1 MSDFPYPGLRPYERD
16 ETDIF
21 FGREE
26 HTDQLIKHL
35 GLTHFLAVVG
45 PSGCGKSSLVRTGL
59 LAALESG
66 FMPSAGGYWR
76 IAELRPGNQPFAR
89 LAEALL
95 ENKVL
100 NNETIESRESTEY
113 IALLQASLRRGP
125 KSVHEILADTPLP
138 DNTTLLLLV
147 DQFEEIFRYY
157 QQGDKNEAAAFV
169 KLLLACRKH
178 PDVYVVLTMRSDF
191 IGDCATFYGL
201 PEAINQGLF
210 LTPRLTRDQLCDAIK
225 LPASVF
231 GDEVEP
237 ILVNHLLNEV
247 GTDPDKLP
255 QLQHALMR
263 MWQLAHFEFP
273 DKATLSLTH
282 YKQIG
287 GLENALSQHADR
299 AYVDLDFTQQKLAEI
314 LFRSLCEKSS
324 KYRDTRRPV
333 KLSTVASLANVP
345 CEEIIAVVEVFRQ
358 QERSFLT
365 PPLGKNL
372 RPDTVLDISHESL
385 IRRWQRLK
393 KWTEAEAESATL
405 YRRLEESAY
414 RWHKGQA
421 ALWRCPDLE
430 TALTWRKKEQPNAAW
445 AKRYG
450 EHFDLAMRFLAAS
463 AKQQKQEK
471 EQKQIEIERQRK
483 LQRLQS
489 LVAGTVLGLIV
500 VVSLAVWGFWGR
512 SKARLMQGIVT
523 YESIISQATLLA
535 RDENYA
541 EAKKVLKKS
550 HKLEKNMPESR
561 RHVRHLLSWFS
572 ELMGGK
578 QIKQYDAGAMLFEV
592 AVSPDGHFLAAAGE
606 KGTLKLFDI
615 NHSQL
620 SQQHTLLGH
629 EGYVFT
635 VAFHPQG
642 EWLASAGTLD
652 KKIILWSLSSSKPI
666 NQWIAPDKVNA
677 LAVSPDGKYLA
688 SGGDDKNITL
698 REIETDSVS
707 CILEGH
713 RERISDGGLA
723 FHPAGKL
730 LASASSDRTARL
742 WLVSTCEE
750 SKTLFGHAHSVEKLT
765 FSPDGKTLATSSS
778 DKSIR
783 LWNVESGTLLRV
795 LQGHQGEV
803 YGLNFVENEHY
814 LVSGSK
820 DHTLRIWDIESGV
833 TLRVLQGHS
842 AAVNGVTSYADKILS
857 ASSNSTIMLWQTTL
871 PYQQLIDLPSQPI
884 SVVIAPDGKS
894 VAVGFTKGAL
904 HLYSLPKPRLLW
916 KEPDAHD
923 KYIREMAFNSDGTLL
938 ATASADSHAKLWQVE
953 NATLTLKQTFKVHKN
968 NISTKVSAV
977 AFSPD
982 DHFLATA
989 DHDGQIGFFAVGK
1002 KQEHFY
1008 QAADEGKISS
1018 IAFDLSGTRLLSSG
1032 TDGYA
1037 RMWHVNGSQ
1046 LALLKKFPQAQNK
1059 IMWASFSPDGKQIAT
1074 ASREQLV
1081 RIYSTSDYQEK
1092 YRLEGHQDTIF
1103 RAIFSPDNQ
1112 QIVTASA
1119 DATIRFWDLKN
1130 GSELFVLKLP
1140 SQRASGVPLR
1150 DFDFR
1155 CTPQGCWIAVPL
1167 SCGKLALY
1175 ELGDIWN

>member
-16 ETDIF
+16 ETDLF

-66 FMPSAGGYWR
+66 FMASAGGYWR

-100 NNETIESRESTEY
+100 NNETIESSESTEY

-169 KLLLACRKH
+169 KLLLALRSH

-247 GTDPDKLP
+247 GTAPDKLP

-263 MWQLAHFEFP
+263 MWQLAHFENP

-299 AYVDLDFTQQKLAEI
+299 AYADLNFTQQKLAEI

-372 RPDTVLDISHESL
+372 TPNTVLDISHESL

-393 KWTEAEAESATL
+393 KWTDAEAKSATL

-421 ALWRCPDLE
+421 ALWRRPDLE
-430 TALTWRKKEQPNAAW
+430 TALTWRKKEHPNAVW

-450 EHFDLAMRFLAAS
+450 EHFDLAMRFLEAS
-463 AKQQKQEK
+463 AKQQKQEE
-471 EQKQIEIERQRK
+471 EQKQIEIERQHK
-483 LQRLQS
+483 LQRLQKQ
-489 LVAGTVLGLIV
+489 VAGTVLGLIV

-512 SKARLMQGIVT
+512 SKARLMQRVVT

-550 HKLEKNMPESR
+550 HQLDKKIPESH
-561 RHVRHLLSWFS
+561 RHVRNLLVWFS
-572 ELMGGK
+572 ELMGGEPLK
-578 QIKQYDAGAMLFEV
+578 EYNAGAMLFEV

-615 NHSQL
+615 SHNQL

-642 EWLASAGTLD
+642 EWLASAGNQ
-652 KKIILWSLSSSKPI
+652 KIILWSLSSNKPI
-666 NQWIAPDKVNA
+666 NKYKWIAPDKVNA

-698 REIETDSVS
+698 REIETNSVS
-707 CILEGH
+707 CILKGH

-750 SKTLFGHAHSVEKLT
+750 YKTLLGHANSVEKLI

-778 DKSIR
+778 DQTIR

-820 DHTLRIWDIESGV
+820 DRTLRIWDIESGV

-871 PYQQLIDLPSQPI
+871 PHQQLIDLPSEPI
-884 SVVIAPDGKS
+884 SVAIAPDGKS
-894 VAVGFTKGAL
+894 VAVGFMKGAL
-904 HLYSLPKPRLLW
+904 HLYSLPNHHLLW
-916 KEPDAHD
+916 KEQAAHD
-923 KYIREMAFNSDGTLL
+923 NYIREMAFNSDGTLL
-938 ATASADSHAKLWQVE
+938 ATASSDSHAKLWQVE
-953 NATLTLKQTFKVHKN
+953 NATLTLKQTFRVHKN

-977 AFSPD
+977 AFSPND
-982 DHFLATA
+982 QFLATA

-1002 KQEHFY
+1002 EQKHFY

-1018 IAFDLSGTRLLSSG
+1018 IAFDLSGTRLLTSG
-1032 TDGYA
+1032 RDGYA
-1037 RMWHVNGSQ
+1037 RLWHVNGSQ
-1046 LALLKKFPQAQNK
+1046 LTLLKKFPKAQNQ
-1059 IMWASFSPDGKQIAT
+1059 IMWASFSPDGKWIAT
-1074 ASREQLV
+1074 VGHEQLV

-1092 YRLEGHQDTIF
+1092 YRLEGHQDTVF

-1130 GSELFVLKLP
+1130 GSELFVLNLP
-1140 SQRASGVPLR
+1140 SRAYPVPLR

-1155 CTPQGCWIAVPL
+1155 CTAQGCWIAVPL
-1167 SCGKLALY
+1167 SRGKLALY

>member
-1 MSDFPYPGLRPYERD
+1 LIKNMSNFPYPGLRPYERD

-35 GLTHFLAVVG
+35 GLTHFLVVVG

-66 FMPSAGGYWR
+66 FMPSAGGDWR

-100 NNETIESRESTEY
+100 DHETTEPTNSTEY

-169 KLLLACRKH
+169 KLLLACSKH

-247 GTDPDKLP
+247 GTAPDKLP

-263 MWQLAHFEFP
+263 MWQLAHFENP

-299 AYVDLDFTQQKLAEI
+299 AYADLNFTQQKLAEI

-372 RPDTVLDISHESL
+372 TPNTVLDISHESL

-393 KWTEAEAESATL
+393 KWTDAEAESATL
-405 YRRLEESAY
+405 YRRLEESAC
-414 RWHKGQA
+414 RWYKGQA
-421 ALWRCPDLE
+421 ALWRRPDLE
-430 TALTWRKKEQPNAAW
+430 TALTWRKKEHPNAVW

-450 EHFDLAMRFLAAS
+450 EHFDLAMRFLEAS
-463 AKQQKQEK
+463 AKQQKQEE
-471 EQKQIEIERQRK
+471 EQKQIEIERQHK
-483 LQRLQS
+483 LQRLQKQ
-489 LVAGTVLGLIV
+489 VAGTVLGLIV

-512 SKARLMQGIVT
+512 SKARLMQQVVT

-550 HKLEKNMPESR
+550 HQLDKKIPESH
-561 RHVRHLLSWFS
+561 RHVRNLLTWFS

-592 AVSPDGHFLAAAGE
+592 AVSPDDHFLAAAGE

-615 NHSQL
+615 SHSQL
-620 SQQHTLLGH
+620 SEQHTFLGH
-629 EGYVFT
+629 KGDVFT
-635 VAFHPQG
+635 AFHPQG
-642 EWLASAGTLD
+642 EWLASAGTD
-652 KKIILWSLSSSKPI
+652 KKIILWSLSNNKLI

-698 REIETDSVS
+698 REIETDNVS
-707 CILEGH
+707 CIFKGH
-713 RERISDGGLA
+713 KERISDGGLA

-742 WLVSTCEE
+742 WFVSTCEE
-750 SKTLFGHAHSVEKLT
+750 FKTLFGHANSVEKLI
-765 FSPDGKTLATSSS
+765 FSPDGKILATSSS

-783 LWNVESGTLLRV
+783 LWNVKSGTLLRV

-820 DHTLRIWDIESGV
+820 DRTLRLWDIESGV
-833 TLRVLQGHS
+833 TLRILQGHS
-842 AAVNGVTSYADKILS
+842 AAVNGVTNYADKILS

-871 PYQQLIDLPSQPI
+871 PHQQLIDLPSEPI
-884 SVVIAPDGKS
+884 SVAIAPDGKS
-894 VAVGFTKGAL
+894 VAVGFMKGAL

-916 KEPDAHD
+916 KEQVAHD
-923 KYIREMAFNSDGTLL
+923 NYIREMAFNSDGTLL
-938 ATASADSHAKLWQVE
+938 ATASSDSHAKLWQVE

-968 NISTKVSAV
+968 NISTKISAV

-989 DHDGQIGFFAVGK
+989 DHNGQIGLFAVGK
-1002 KQEHFY
+1002 RQEHFY
-1008 QAADEGKISS
+1008 QAADEGEILS
-1018 IAFDLSGTRLLSSG
+1018 IAFDLNGTQLLSSG

-1037 RMWHVNGSQ
+1037 RLWHVNGSQ
-1046 LALLKKFPQAQNK
+1046 LTLLKKFPQAQNK
-1059 IMWASFSPDGKQIAT
+1059 IMWASFSTDGKRIAT
-1074 ASREQLV
+1074 VGREQLV

-1092 YRLEGHQDTIF
+1092 FRLEGHQDTVF

-1140 SQRASGVPLR
+1140 SRRALR

-1167 SCGKLALY
+1167 NRGKLALY